1 MVRLGAW
8 GWVQVQRGY
17 RQEASEAGRVQPPQA
32 VQAWAGAVACQFS
45 DGFRPGGGAAGA
57 AVPHFALLGIGGRAG
72 DGAVIPG
79 VLVLALL
86 IMADGA
92 FAREG
97 MVLAVGIHTAF
108 GADSI
113 VLIPDGVIL
122 QGMLM
127 LLVAANGAG
136 AIHHGVALHN
146 PHFTLSTLAA
156 AALLIGAGVGS
167 GLMLM
172 LGVAANR
179 AGPIREIVDIVG
191 DKAAFLTAGRMVIVI
206 GRFRFTPGMA
216 VVLVA
221 ADCAGTVRHGVVP
234 RDIQPANG
242 AKAVVVGATTILL
255 IRNGI
260 SIPMVML
267 LIVADFANTLFIV
280 GMWLAEPDMALGAG
294 AAVAFP
300 IHIHDGGVGHIVG
313 VVHAAAGF
321 ADTVYKVMLFLDPL
335 VTDGAKAFVHIPE
348 GVIIVYFMF
357 VGGVAAEGADIILH
371 RMLLGNKQIA
381 DRTAC
386 LMALIVTGIHQGML
400 VIHVATN
407 GACTILHGVP
417 LVNSQPTD

>member
-1 MVRLGAW
+1 M
-8 GWVQVQRGY
+8 
-17 RQEASEAGRVQPPQA
+17 
-32 VQAWAGAVACQFS
+32 
-45 DGFRPGGGAAGA
+45 
-57 AVPHFALLGIGGRAG
+57 
-72 DGAVIPG
+72 
-79 VLVLALL
+79 
-86 IMADGA
+86 
-92 FAREG
+92 
-97 MVLAVGIHTAF
+97 GIHAAF

-127 LLVAANGAG
+127 LLVAADGAG

-146 PHFTLSTLAA
+146 PHFTLSTFAA

-167 GLMLM
+167 GLMLV

-191 DKAAFLTAGRMVIVI
+191 DKAAFLTAGRMAIVI

-234 RDIQPANG
+234 RDIQPADG
-242 AKAVVVGATTILL
+242 AKAVVVGATTILP
-255 IRNGI
+255 IRDGI

-280 GMWLAEPDMALGAG
+280 GMRLAEPDMALGAG

-348 GVIIVYFMF
+348 GAIIVYFMF